1 MADDKVTERSYY
13 EAFRERLKSIRN
25 DLDWSQAEMADALG
39 TSLDK
44 YKKYEIRSKF
54 PPFLYEK
61 LALVTHRNI
70 EFIVT
75 GRGPN
80 LRPVGRRAASQ

>member
-1 MADDKVTERSYY
+1 MSTNRAYY
-13 EAFRERLKSIRN
+13 DAFRQRIRTIREE
-25 DLDWSQAEMADALG
+25 LDWSQAEMASALDIP
-39 TSLDK
+39 LDN

-54 PPFLYEK
+54 PPHLFEK
-61 LALVTHRNI
+61 FALVTHRNI

-80 LRPVGRRAASQ
+80 VRTIGRRAAS